1 MPLKKFWAVLRR
13 RLYFVGSVSQAG
25 PFQGSDMLHST
36 STREKPCFFGNWDG
50 RHENEIEHLKRKSA
64 ANALA

>member
-1 MPLKKFWAVLRR
+1 MPLRKFWAVLRR

-36 STREKPCFFGNWDG
+36 STRENHVFL
-50 RHENEIEHLKRKSA
+50 EIGMVGMKTK
-64 ANALA
+64 